1 MTYPMCGCVDS
12 CLTSLYYNN
21 IVVNMIPCLT
31 SLPGAPWDVL
41 PAGIHTATFS
51 EVEATF
57 AINAVRRELFA
68 GLLDAAI
75 SLRGVGCV
83 KLYLD
88 GSYVTGKPI
97 PGDYD
102 ACWDPVGVDLKKLDP
117 VFRDFSNKRQAQ
129 KAKFKGEFFPSTMKN
144 APTQPFVDFFQVD
157 RFTGLSKG
165 ILLILLGADPV
176 LLGRLAP

>member
-1 MTYPMCGCVDS
+1 MWLFLGLRSQLTRAGCIAAS
-12 CLTSLYYNN
+12 LTNSNYNN
-21 IVVNMIPCLT
+21 IVVIMIPHLT

-51 EVEATF
+51 EVEVTF

-88 GSYVTGKPI
+88 GSYVTG
-97 PGDYD
+97 
-102 ACWDPVGVDLKKLDP
+102 
-117 VFRDFSNKRQAQ
+117 
-129 KAKFKGEFFPSTMKN
+129 
-144 APTQPFVDFFQVD
+144 
-157 RFTGLSKG
+157 
-165 ILLILLGADPV
+165 
-176 LLGRLAP
+176 

>member
-1 MTYPMCGCVDS
+1 MV
-12 CLTSLYYNN
+12 YNN
-21 IVVNMIPCLT
+21 IVVKMIPHLT
-31 SLPGAPWDVL
+31 TLPGTPWDVL
-41 PAGIHTATFS
+41 PAGIHIATFS
-51 EVEATF
+51 EVEAAF

-75 SLRGVGCV
+75 SLRAVGCV
-83 KLYLD
+83 RLYLD

-165 ILLILLGADPV
+165 ILLIPLSADPV

>member
-1 MTYPMCGCVDS
+1 V
-12 CLTSLYYNN
+12 YNN
-21 IVVNMIPCLT
+21 IVVNMIPHLT
-31 SLPGAPWDVL
+31 PLPGAPWEVL
-41 PAGIHTATFS
+41 PAGIHTATLS
-51 EVEATF
+51 EVEVAF

-75 SLRGVGCV
+75 SLRAVGCV
-83 KLYLD
+83 RIYLD

-102 ACWDPVGVDLKKLDP
+102 ACWDPVGVDLKRLDP

-129 KAKFKGEFFPSTMKN
+129 KTKFKGEFFPSTMKN

-157 RFTGLSKG
+157 RFTGMSKG
-165 ILLILLGADPV
+165 ILLILLAADSV

>member
-1 MTYPMCGCVDS
+1 
-12 CLTSLYYNN
+12 
-21 IVVNMIPCLT
+21 MIPHLT

-41 PAGIHTATFS
+41 PAGIHIATFS
-51 EVEATF
+51 EVEVTF

-68 GLLDAAI
+68 ELLDAAI

-88 GSYVTGKPI
+88 GSFVTGKPI

-102 ACWDPVGVDLKKLDP
+102 ACWDSVGVDLKKLDP